1 MKSQGVHEDNG
12 LKAPTDLYDFFSPDL
27 AQQAQDYWIDAWQ
40 RSFLFLDVLR
50 QRGNTSIEQENCE
63 APNVLHF
70 GAEVLIDGRDLP
82 APVNYR
88 LMRILPPDGT
98 TTDTTK
104 RPFVIFDPRA
114 GQGPGVGGM
123 KEDSEI
129 GIALLG
135 GHPVYFVSFLPKPVP
150 GQTVEDVCDAEALF
164 VLEIAKRH
172 PSAEK
177 PCLIGNCQA
186 GWQIAMMSSL
196 HPELAGVLILAGA
209 PMSFWAG
216 KRGGTPARYAA
227 GMIGGSWINAFLSD
241 LGDGFFDGAW
251 LVSSFESNN
260 PTHAYWQKSHN
271 VYAKIDTEGPRYLAF
286 ERWWGNPILLDGK
299 EMQFIADELF
309 IGDKLAT
316 AQIQSSSGMRAD
328 LRNIKSPMVIFCS
341 RGDEITSPAQALGWI
356 SELYGCDENIVAS
369 GQTIVYCLHD
379 DIGHLG
385 IFVSSSVATKEHQ
398 KFISN
403 IDMIEALPP
412 GLYEAVFTPKTKD
425 SKNPDLISGD
435 YILSFE
441 QRGIDSIHAFDTN
454 DIEDDRCFAAVEQLS
469 ETFLGLYCSLFSPLI
484 RSLVTKESAEMLRAS
499 HPIRFPFTF
508 FSDQNPML
516 CGLSN
521 IASMIQENRQPIGEE
536 NVFWQGQ
543 EAFSDQVIEGLD
555 NLNKTKNE
563 TVESLFFSIYGQ
575 PLLQS
580 LLGLHGSHPYTKPTP
595 AHDVQ
600 LENEKKQKLTE
611 ILHEIKVGGL
621 AEAMIRGIL
630 YVSHADRAVDERE
643 YNMLVRLRKE
653 SDFFPPL
660 SHSEYKAMV
669 RQQYMLLLLD
679 ESLALET
686 IPHLLDHAKGKEKE
700 ALAAMRSVMNAS
712 GTPSAQE
719 EERLKKLES
728 LFVPAHADCHRRA
741 SDPPVAD

>member
-1 MKSQGVHEDNG
+1 MG
-12 LKAPTDLYDFFSPDL
+12 LLKGTDPKMPTSLYNFFLPDL
-27 AQQAQDYWIDAWQ
+27 GRQAQDYWVDTWQ
-40 RSFLFLDVLR
+40 RSFLFLDILR
-50 QRGNTSIEQENCE
+50 QRGNASIEQETRD

-70 GAEVLIDGRDLP
+70 DSTLLIDGRDLP
-82 APVNYR
+82 SPVNYM
-88 LMRILPPDGT
+88 LMRILPPDNI
-98 TTDTTK
+98 TTDATK

-123 KEDSEI
+123 KKDSEI

-135 GHPVYFVSFLPKPVP
+135 GHPVYFVSFLPKPVR
-150 GQTVEDVCDAEALF
+150 GQTVEDVCNAEAHF
-164 VLEIAKRH
+164 ISKISEWH
-172 PSAEK
+172 PAAEK

-186 GWQIAMMSSL
+186 GWQIALMSSL

-209 PMSFWAG
+209 PLSYWAG
-216 KRGGTPARYAA
+216 KHGGTPARYAA
-227 GMIGGSWINAFLSD
+227 GMMGGSWINAFLND

-260 PTHAYWQKSHN
+260 PAHTYWQKSYD
-271 VYAKIDTEGPRYLAF
+271 VYTKIDTEGPRYLAF
-286 ERWWGNPILLDGK
+286 ERWWGNPILLGGE

-316 AQIQSSSGMRAD
+316 AQIQSTSGMRTD
-328 LRNIKSPMVIFCS
+328 LRNIKSPLVIFCS
-341 RGDEITSPAQALGWI
+341 RGDDITSPAQALGWI
-356 SELYGCDENIVAS
+356 SELYGCDENIIAS
-369 GQTIVYCLHD
+369 GQTIIYCLHD

-398 KFISN
+398 QFFNN

-425 SKNPDLISGD
+425 STNPDLISGE
-435 YILSFE
+435 YILGFE
-441 QRGIDSIHAFDTN
+441 HRKIDDIRAFGVN
-454 DIEDDRCFAAVEQLS
+454 DPEDDRCFAAVEQLS

-508 FSDQNPML
+508 FSDKNPML
-516 CGLSN
+516 YGL
-521 IASMIQENRQPIGEE
+521 AQMADVIQKQRQPIGKE
-536 NVFWQGQ
+536 NIFWQGQ
-543 EAFSDQVIEGLD
+543 EAFSDQVRVNLD
-555 NLNKTKNE
+555 ALNKIKNE

-580 LLGLHGSHPYTKPTP
+580 LLGLHGAHSYTKPAP
-595 AHDVQ
+595 AHDIQ

-611 ILHEIKVGGL
+611 ILHEIEIGGL
-621 AEAMIRGIL
+621 PEAMIRGIL
-630 YVSHADRAVDERE
+630 YVSHADRTVDERE
-643 YNMLVRLRKE
+643 YNLLLRLRKE
-653 SDFFPPL
+653 SNLLPSM

-679 ESLALET
+679 EARAIET
-686 IPHLLDHAKGKEKE
+686 IPRLLDRAEGKEKE
-700 ALAAMRSVMNAS
+700 AFAVIRSVISAS

-719 EERLKKLES
+719 EERLEKLES
-728 LFVPAHADCHRRA
+728 LFVPAHAGHHRRA
-741 SDPPVAD
+741 SDNPVV